1 MKKIATHDS
10 ATGEKGEGFLSWLLT
25 PFAKTQSKTIK
36 EQYDAGSRM
45 FDLRVKLINF
55 EIKCAHG
62 LWHTKRTAYS
72 ILKEINNFKDRCYV
86 TITYEGGDEELNIFS
101 HFADA
106 IQNEFTNIIYG
117 GFAIKYGKKSKGLKI
132 QYDYIKSYPKGW
144 PINKQ
149 GFLPLDGR
157 SWHTYLP
164 IPWLWK
170 KIYHNKPE
178 FNEDHYIYVDF
189 L

>member
-86 TITYEGGDEELNIFS
+86 TGGNGGVFEGKARGIRTASDDVS
-101 HFADA
+101 AC
-106 IQNEFTNIIYG
+106 G
-117 GFAIKYGKKSKGLKI
+117 
-132 QYDYIKSYPKGW
+132 
-144 PINKQ
+144 
-149 GFLPLDGR
+149 
-157 SWHTYLP
+157 
-164 IPWLWK
+164 
-170 KIYHNKPE
+170 
-178 FNEDHYIYVDF
+178 V
-189 L
+189 